1 MRSFKDVLALHRELD
16 ELFFHHQRALLDFDF
31 RGALERL
38 KAYEAALLSHMLD
51 EEEVLL
57 PLYSERNPEPER
69 GGRADF
75 FLLEH
80 AKMRR
85 HLAHFREQLPRLAR
99 LPEPSRAILKLLDQ
113 ETTYKHLVEHHDQR
127 EERYLYPTLERV
139 TTEAERDELLRHV
152 LKKSRQ

>member
-1 MRSFKDVLALHRELD
+1 MTSFKDVLALHRELD
-16 ELFFHHQRALLDFDF
+16 ELFFRHQRALLDFDF

-38 KAYEAALLSHMLD
+38 KAYESALLSHMLD
-51 EEEVLL
+51 EEELLL

-85 HLAHFREQLPRLAR
+85 HLAHFREQLPRLAG

-127 EERYLYPTLERV
+127 EERYLYPALERV

-152 LKKSRQ
+152 LKKR